1 MLASLHA
8 ITVSR
13 GPKLR
18 EKCLNLCLYLIQL
31 TSHPPTPFLF
41 QPSLFIPLF
50 PLASSFSFDARQRE
64 NLTEPAGRSSQV
76 WKLFAAAHCPP
87 SFASLCARARNP
99 LLGVFIIIRYR
110 APRPETIKR
119 AKTLCSFDS
128 ALAKLLG
135 TFSLL
140 FGVCGLWTL
149 IEHLVPAASA
159 LWNRS
164 SFEAEF
170 DPLAGIK
177 WNWDFNRTER
187 IFRWDASA
195 SKNFFLQLQTG

>member
-1 MLASLHA
+1 MRPPIVL
-8 ITVSR
+8 
-13 GPKLR
+13 LR
-18 EKCLNLCLYLIQL
+18 
-31 TSHPPTPFLF
+31 S
-41 QPSLFIPLF
+41 
-50 PLASSFSFDARQRE
+50 
-64 NLTEPAGRSSQV
+64 PA
-76 WKLFAAAHCPP
+76 
-87 SFASLCARARNP
+87 CARVLANP

-159 LWNRS
+159 LWDRS

-177 WNWDFNRTER
+177 WNSIEQKEYFDEMLLLRRISSYNFKGDKRKLSTE
-187 IFRWDASA
+187 ASSSILA
-195 SKNFFLQLQTG
+195 MTYYISS